1 MPIIKITAADLKKTQ
16 NLEPGWY
23 GATVVR
29 VGDLKTSSKGDSINC
44 PVTFL
49 IEGSEGK
56 ELEVSFNSKLIG
68 LIKPLIEAAFNGSK
82 KVSLK
87 EGEAMNFNTDELVG
101 KKVDVKIITDVYNG
115 VPINKIDGYLMYGK
129 GKSQQT
135 PF

>member
-16 NLEPGWY
+16 NLEPGWRS
-23 GATVVR
+23 AVIVR

-49 IEGSEGK
+49 IEGTDGK

-68 LIKPLIEAAFNGSK
+68 LIKPLIEAASNGTQK
-82 KVSLK
+82 LQLK
-87 EGEAMNFNTDELVG
+87 EGEEMTFNTDELVG

-115 VPINKIDGYLMYGK
+115 VPINKIDGYLPAGK
-129 GKSQQT
+129 GKGQQS

>member
-23 GATVVR
+23 GASIVR

-44 PVTFL
+44 PITFL
-49 IEGSEGK
+49 IEGTEGK

-68 LIKPLIEAAFNGSK
+68 LIKPLIEAASNGSK
-82 KVSLK
+82 KLQLK
-87 EGEAMNFNTDELVG
+87 EGEEMTFNTDELVG
-101 KKVDVKIITDVYNG
+101 KKVDVKVIVDVYNG
-115 VPINKIDGYLMYGK
+115 VPINKIDGYLPYGK
-129 GKSQQT
+129 GKGQQS

>member
-115 VPINKIDGYLMYGK
+115 VHRC
-129 GKSQQT
+129 
-135 PF
+135 